1 MRSYRSRLVS
11 LCAAAIAAHPAPAL
25 PQSGPSSAQ
34 MVDALNGVFGAHPKY
49 RANHANGILLT
60 ATFTPTAT
68 ATSISRAPHF
78 AARTTP
84 VLVRFANFGGIPD
97 IGDGAP
103 GAAPYGMSL
112 KFSLPDHRETD
123 LVMHSF
129 NGFPA
134 ATAAGFVGY
143 LTAMGQSPA
152 GSPHPTALERYADAH
167 PQAKAFLDA
176 AKPAPA
182 SFTTQP
188 YFGVNTFIFTNKQG
202 KVTYGR
208 YRMVPL
214 GASTYLD
221 DAAQAA
227 APPDYLR
234 KEIRTRL
241 AAHAAVMRLQL
252 QFAGDGD
259 VLDDPSVA
267 WPASRPLVDLGTLTI
282 ETALDAADQR
292 ERTMVFMPDELP
304 DGIAPGD
311 PMIAARA
318 RAYAE
323 SLERRLK

>member
-1 MRSYRSRLVS
+1 MQRYRFCLVHV
-11 LCAAAIAAHPAPAL
+11 CAAAMVAYTAPAL
-25 PQSGPSSAQ
+25 AQSQPSSAQ

-49 RANHANGILLT
+49 RANHANGIMLT
-60 ATFTPTAT
+60 ATFRPTA
-68 ATSISRAPHF
+68 AAAEISRAPHF
-78 AARTTP
+78 AARETP
-84 VLVRFANFGGIPD
+84 VLVRFSNFGGIPD

-123 LVMHSF
+123 LIMHSF

-134 ATAAGFVGY
+134 ATAAGFVEF

-152 GSPHPTALERYADAH
+152 GSPHPTALDRYADGH
-167 PQAKAFLDA
+167 RQAKAFLDA
-176 AKPAPA
+176 AMPAPA

-188 YFGVNTFIFTNKQG
+188 YFGVNTFIFTNSFN

-214 GASTYLD
+214 AAASYLD
-221 DAAQAA
+221 RGAQAA
-227 APPDYLR
+227 ARADYLR
-234 KEIRTRL
+234 REIRTRL
-241 AAHAAVMRLQL
+241 AGQAVVMRLQL
-252 QFAGDGD
+252 QLAGQGD

-267 WPASRPLVDLGTLTI
+267 WPPSRQLIDLGTLTI

-292 ERTMVFMPDELP
+292 ERTVVFMPDELP

-323 SLERRLK
+323 SLGRRLK